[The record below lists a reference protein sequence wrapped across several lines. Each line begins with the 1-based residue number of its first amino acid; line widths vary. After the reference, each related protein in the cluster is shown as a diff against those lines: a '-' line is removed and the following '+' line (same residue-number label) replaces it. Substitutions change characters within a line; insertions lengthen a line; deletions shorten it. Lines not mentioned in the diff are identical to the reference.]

1 MQTTILAILLAT
13 STATHAFAPYS
24 HAKALSRAE
33 SMARFSGGQLAERT
47 GTAGVYDSAVAL
59 GASKAA
65 TPNKKLLPL
74 AFLSGAHIA
83 LGGLLAVSIGGSV
96 PMIKASNPGIQRALL
111 GCFGL
116 PMGLL
121 MVLGG
126 GGELVTGNMAICTA
140 AVAACVESH
149 HWFGGIQ
156 RILQTSLPPSNRT
169 RFPRFLDRSSSPP
182 EFSTTEGRPLKFVP
196 EHSS

>member
-1 MQTTILAILLAT
+1 
-13 STATHAFAPYS
+13 
-24 HAKALSRAE
+24 
-33 SMARFSGGQLAERT
+33 
-47 GTAGVYDSAVAL
+47 
-59 GASKAA
+59 
-65 TPNKKLLPL
+65 
-74 AFLSGAHIA
+74 
-83 LGGLLAVSIGGSV
+83 
-96 PMIKASNPGIQRALL
+96 MIKASNPGIQRALL

-169 RFPRFLDRSSSPP
+169 RSPRFLDHSSSLPKV
-182 EFSTTEGRPLKFVP
+182 STTGEKSLKHSFRNTHVEGILVGIPRGRRRGARYASDPSRRGRRRGGTLAGPRRTSGRSTCPDSPAPRRTRRATCVESDQRRLGYPF
-196 EHSS
+196 ELF